1 VQNEAGGTDLRE
13 GAYVFEVYL
22 GFSDKISKKL
32 VYAVDEY
39 DFSHIF
45 DLELIPKE
53 SIDVDFSLRQLN
65 LIILAD
71 NTTNMRGL

>member
-1 VQNEAGGTDLRE
+1 VQNEAGGSDLKE

-22 GFSDKISKKL
+22 GFSDKVSKKL

-39 DFSHIF
+39 DFSHIS

-53 SIDVDFSLRQLN
+53 SIDVDFTLRQLN
-65 LIILAD
+65 LIMLAD
-71 NTTNMRGL
+71 NATNMKGL